1 MITPTG
7 VNVYPCMQQL
17 ASLDAQQP
25 QQKLPHF
32 PADLQQ
38 ISTPLHLRKWEE
50 LLQSYPD
57 REFAQYIVAGL
68 REGFRIGFNRDARL
82 KSCTH
87 NMLSATQFPQVIDN
101 YLSQE
106 LALERIAVVLQ
117 DLVPTVHTSPF
128 GVIPKKHKPEKWR
141 LILDLSSPA
150 GLSVNDGIDKELCS
164 LAYTSIDEVVKC
176 IISRGQGAMLAKV
189 DIKQAYRN
197 VPVHPDDR
205 LLYRN
210 GMERTGIC

>member
-1 MITPTG
+1 MGRAT
-7 VNVYPCMQQL
+7 
-17 ASLDAQQP
+17 A
-25 QQKLPHF
+25 KLSRLEIRPIYSSWFMGRF
-32 PADLQQ
+32 P
-38 ISTPLHLRKWEE
+38 
-50 LLQSYPD
+50 
-57 REFAQYIVAGL
+57 
-68 REGFRIGFNRDARL
+68 NRDARL

-87 NMLSATQFPQVIDN
+87 NMPSATQFLQTIDD

-106 LALERIAVVLQ
+106 LALERIAVAPQ
-117 DLVPTVHTSPF
+117 DLVPIVHTSPF
-128 GVIPKKHKPEKWR
+128 GVIPKKHKPGKWR
-141 LILDLSSPA
+141 LILDLSSPT
-150 GLSVNDGIDKELCS
+150 GLSVNDGIDKKLCS

-197 VPVHPDDR
+197 VPVHPNDR